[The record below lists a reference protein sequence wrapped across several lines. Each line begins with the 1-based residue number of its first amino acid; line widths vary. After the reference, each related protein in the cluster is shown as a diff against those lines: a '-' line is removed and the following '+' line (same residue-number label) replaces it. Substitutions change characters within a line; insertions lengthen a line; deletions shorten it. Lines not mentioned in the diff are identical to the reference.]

1 MSTRVRIPLRTLLGF
16 YDDPDKSLSG
26 HISSI
31 TGVLGEDLGA
41 GLIVDYFE
49 QQGLKVKV
57 LDKSVTPGTNK
68 GHRLDRWICVA
79 HPNQPVT
86 YQVEIKNWGALAIGG
101 RRLTIDAGESVLR
114 THRLERWSK
123 EWDGRTFR
131 KDSVRKV
138 LVPMRSPIANI
149 RVEPMVC
156 FWDAMH
162 PTGAADPLFKVK
174 VIEAEHFPHVWIF
187 SMSSY
192 VRKLL
197 TEGREEIVID
207 AKATSLRFE
216 LLGQIIS
223 KAS

>member
-16 YDDPDKSLSG
+16 YDDPDKSLSR

-41 GLIVDYFE
+41 GLIVDHFE

-57 LDKSVTPGTNK
+57 LDRSVTPGTNK
-68 GHRLDRWICVA
+68 GHRLDRWICVE
-79 HPNQPVT
+79 HPSQPT
-86 YQVEIKNWGALAIGG
+86 IYQVEIKNWGALAIGG
-101 RRLTIDAGESVLR
+101 RRLKIDAEESVLR
-114 THRLERWSK
+114 AHRLERWSK
-123 EWDGRTFR
+123 EWDGKTFR

-138 LVPMRSPIANI
+138 LIPMRSPIANM

-162 PTGAADPLFKVK
+162 PAGAADPLFKVN
-174 VIEAEHFPHVWIF
+174 VPTGRTFPYVWVF

-197 TEGREEIVID
+197 EGGREEIVIE

-216 LLGQIIS
+216 LLGQIIGKVS
-223 KAS
+223 